1 MEDKIGQLV
10 KALWALEYD
19 LRRLREFL
27 AEPPEWLVSPKIEE
41 SQAGEEEEEEEEE

>member
-27 AEPPEWLVSPKIEE
+27 TEPPEWLVSPKIVVGQVGED
-41 SQAGEEEEEEEEE
+41 EEEEEEE